1 MKPIWDQVSA
11 ELKNKIL
18 PGEYERYIKPMVFNQ
33 KHSKP
38 DLVVYNVSNEII
50 ARFIYTK
57 YAKII
62 EMTYEQIT
70 GVKPIIIITSKTKIT
85 AEKKSKTENK
95 PQSSL
100 LNNFFSFENFVVGD
114 SNRFAYTCSQHV
126 AQNPGLQYNPLFIY
140 GSSGLGKTH
149 LLQSIGNYCIK
160 NKKSVILASSEQF
173 INDFTF
179 HLNQKT
185 MDRFTNKYRNCDVL
199 LIDDVQFLGKTDKIQ
214 DAFFHT
220 FNELTD
226 KNSQIVMTSD
236 KPPKALKGFEERLLS
251 RFESGLLA
259 DIVPPELD
267 TKIAIIRKKS
277 QDNKINLSQ
286 DIIEYI
292 ATNMGDNIREIESVI
307 IRLNAFSTLMRTE
320 ITLKFTKDIMQDQ
333 IKEKT
338 DSINIEKIIEVVS
351 KELNIKPSD
360 LRSKSRKKKIVEARR
375 IAIYLS
381 KQLTLNSMPA
391 IASHFDLKDH
401 SAISH
406 NIRRI
411 SEIIKNDKL
420 LKVKIDELENRIKSK
435 KSE

>member
-267 TKIAIIRKKS
+267 
-277 QDNKINLSQ
+277 LSL
-286 DIIEYI
+286 IHI
-292 ATNMGDNIREIESVI
+292 
-307 IRLNAFSTLMRTE
+307 
-320 ITLKFTKDIMQDQ
+320 
-333 IKEKT
+333 
-338 DSINIEKIIEVVS
+338 
-351 KELNIKPSD
+351 
-360 LRSKSRKKKIVEARR
+360 
-375 IAIYLS
+375 
-381 KQLTLNSMPA
+381 
-391 IASHFDLKDH
+391 
-401 SAISH
+401 
-406 NIRRI
+406 
-411 SEIIKNDKL
+411 
-420 LKVKIDELENRIKSK
+420 
-435 KSE
+435 